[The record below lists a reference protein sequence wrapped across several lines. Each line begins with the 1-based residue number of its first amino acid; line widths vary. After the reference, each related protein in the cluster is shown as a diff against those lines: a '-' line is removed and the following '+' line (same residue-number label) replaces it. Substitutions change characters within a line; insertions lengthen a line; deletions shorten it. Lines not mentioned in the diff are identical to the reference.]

1 MDMSIIGNIFWLI
14 LGGIVVA
21 VWYLLGGILLCLT
34 IIGIPFGLQCFK
46 LASFSLTP
54 FGREIVNENKS
65 TDALSV
71 IMNLL
76 WLLFCG
82 LGIATTHLFFAL
94 ICAITIVGIPLAS
107 QHIKLISIAIAPFG
121 RKVVKK

>member
-1 MDMSIIGNIFWLI
+1 MSVIGNIFWLL
-14 LGGIVVA
+14 LGGIVVS
-21 VWYLLGGILLCLT
+21 VWYLLGGIMLCLT
-34 IIGIPFGLQCFK
+34 VIGIPFGLQCLK

-54 FGREIVNENKS
+54 FGRDVVNTEKS
-65 TDALSV
+65 TGALSV

-82 LGIATTHLFFAL
+82 LGIATTHLVFAV